1 MRSNRGRPT
10 TRAAGC
16 PHCHGGAG
24 RPSER
29 AFTGV
34 ISARIQSNLGFR
46 VGGKIIERLVD
57 TGQSVKLGQPLMK
70 LDRADLDLAIA
81 ARDNDVEAARATA
94 VQVRADEARYRKLL
108 ADGWVSRQRYEQ
120 AKSALDN
127 AEAQLAAAEAN
138 AQVAKNEGDYSVL
151 LADADGVIGT
161 LGEPGQVVAAGQLVV
176 RLAHTGPR
184 EATVNLPEAIRPV
197 IGSKG
202 SATVYGDQ
210 TSRFPARLRQLSD
223 AADPVSRT
231 YEARYVLEG
240 AAADA
245 PLGATVTIRIPDDSL
260 AKIVQVPLGAIAD
273 RGATSGVWLID
284 QSTSTVTFRPVK
296 LAGLGAEAALI
307 EQGLAVGDQV
317 VALGAHLLHE
327 GESVRAAGKEMAS
340 R

>member
-1 MRSNRGRPT
+1 
-10 TRAAGC
+10 
-16 PHCHGGAG
+16 
-24 RPSER
+24 
-29 AFTGV
+29 
-34 ISARIQSNLGFR
+34 
-46 VGGKIIERLVD
+46 
-57 TGQSVKLGQPLMK
+57 
-70 LDRADLDLAIA
+70 
-81 ARDNDVEAARATA
+81 
-94 VQVRADEARYRKLL
+94 
-108 ADGWVSRQRYEQ
+108 
-120 AKSALDN
+120 
-127 AEAQLAAAEAN
+127 
-138 AQVAKNEGDYSVL
+138 
-151 LADADGVIGT
+151 LADADGVIMET
-161 LGEPGQVVAAGQLVV
+161 LGEPGQVVAAGQIVV

-184 EATVNLPEAIRPV
+184 EATVNLPEAIRPA
-197 IGSKG
+197 IGSEA

-245 PLGATVTIRIPDDSL
+245 PLGATVTIRIPDSNL
-260 AKIVQVPLGAIAD
+260 AKIVKVPLGAIAD